1 MDKEAPVYLTGVIAC
16 MVSRAA
22 EIVVIILL
30 RVVFVTSNN
39 RRDKALASGQIE
51 YDPRHT
57 PLDDVSDWKNPAFR
71 YVTVSCCSSA
81 KFIAEFDS
89 SKPIN
94 FVLIEIG
101 FENAER

>member
-71 YVTVSCCSSA
+71 YVT
-81 KFIAEFDS
+81 
-89 SKPIN
+89 
-94 FVLIEIG
+94 
-101 FENAER
+101 